1 MSMTSYFTFNIMHF
15 ENLHP
20 CEELSMKSKV
30 EQENRGHRVS
40 NVLGQVYRFYS
51 FEALET
57 ERLWKPARFKLSL
70 FHMDE

>member
-20 CEELSMKSKV
+20 CEELSMKSKWSK
-30 EQENRGHRVS
+30 ENQGHHVS

-57 ERLWKPARFKLSL
+57 VRL
-70 FHMDE
+70 

>member
-20 CEELSMKSKV
+20 CEELSMKSKWSKKIGDIV
-30 EQENRGHRVS
+30 FLMS
-40 NVLGQVYRFYS
+40 WARFTG
-51 FEALET
+51 FTLLKRLKL
-57 ERLWKPARFKLSL
+57 RLWKPAGFKSSL